1 MMENIKYK
9 LWYSFI
15 VCLRKFMEVLFF
27 AYEIIRYPIKNIS
40 IWLVGLLALLIYGN
54 LSIGIKGKDMFFMSV
69 GLVSIITFI
78 SNFLEKQTIDID
90 NKENFYLGY
99 NIKKLKFHKNFWVK
113 RFNELP
119 VKLLFWVI
127 AIIPI
132 IKICVELEYKSK
144 VLNEMVEIMV
154 AHIKYIDSIWLAV
167 FIVSSYY
174 CTALLIESVDLS
186 RKNFSQSYLYKITNK
201 FERHIIKIKV
211 EQDFK
216 EIFNKIFNIKS
227 RLGLENNFYSNV
239 ERVINYIV
247 NSGYAVSASDS
258 EIIEFYNIAFE
269 CEGNKIDDLLSK
281 VHKYAKC
288 KKDKKIK
295 FFIYTYMLSEI
306 LELIKLYYYI
316 KWNTLIKLDVLPSGI
331 VNIAIQDLSRLLEIE
346 KNLHQNKNYKNIFW
360 GIYTENKY
368 NVYGKDKFESNL
380 CISKLCAILEEKFR
394 DINFLN
400 QSNDMDKMMQLFD
413 VLNRIDSQTKDN
425 RYFSRI
431 FKILFEHNIDD
442 RYKESSFVKL
452 FHDKMTDNYLPVYL
466 INERN
471 TSSKNILM
479 SGNLIT
485 NNNLEY
491 LLNFVK
497 LEDIIVV
504 LIFRLA
510 YSERSG
516 RGIMTI
522 NEFEVWKRTFN
533 NLTVRKDIDDLKESK
548 FVDEICIEIS
558 KSHVSHFIYCQF
570 IKWMWSSLF
579 ENFDE
584 NKYEE
589 FIKLGEEGIRRNF
602 SLDSYIIVRLL
613 LCNYPY
619 ESLSVYEFKEKNKEQ
634 IEVELYSIKDIL
646 NKERYIFSVFK

>member
-1 MMENIKYK
+1 MMENLKYK

-15 VCLRKFMEVLFF
+15 VCLRKFIEVLFF
-27 AYEIIRYPIKNIS
+27 AYEIIRHPIKNIS

-54 LSIGIKGKDMFFMSV
+54 ISIVIKGKDMFFMSV

-90 NKENFYLGY
+90 NKDNFYLGY
-99 NIKKLKFHKNFWVK
+99 NIKKLKFHKNFWLK

-119 VKLLFWVI
+119 VKLLFWAI

-144 VLNEMVEIMV
+144 VLNNMLEIMV

-167 FIVSSYY
+167 FIVSSCY

-186 RKNFSQSYLYKITNK
+186 RKNFSQSYLYKTTNN
-201 FERHIIKIKV
+201 FERYIIKI
-211 EQDFK
+211 EIEREFK
-216 EIFNKIFNIKS
+216 EIFNNIFNIKS
-227 RLGLENNFYSNV
+227 RLRLENNFYSNV

-247 NSGYAVSASDS
+247 NRGDAVSASDS

-281 VHKYAKC
+281 VYKYAKC
-288 KKDKKIK
+288 EKDKKIK
-295 FFIYTYMLSEI
+295 FFIYTYMLSKI
-306 LELIKLYYYI
+306 LALIELYYHI
-316 KWNTLIKLDVLPSGI
+316 KWNTLTKLHVLPSGI
-331 VNIAIQDLSRLLEIE
+331 INIAIQDLKRLLRIE
-346 KNLHQNKNYKNIFW
+346 TKLHENKEYENIFW
-360 GIYTENKY
+360 GIYISNKY
-368 NVYGKDKFESNL
+368 SFREDKTKSNL
-380 CISKLCAILEEKFR
+380 YISKICEILEEIFEN
-394 DINFLN
+394 INFLD
-400 QSNDMDKMMQLFD
+400 QFNDMESMMNLFD
-413 VLNRIDSQTKDN
+413 VLNKIDCQIKNN
-425 RYFSRI
+425 RYLSPI
-431 FKILFEHNIDD
+431 FKILFEHIIDD
-442 RYKESSFVKL
+442 RSKESDFVKL
-452 FHDKMTDNYLPVYL
+452 FYDSMKNKYLPEYL

-471 TSSKNILM
+471 NVSKNILM
-479 SGNLIT
+479 SGNLMR

-516 RGIMTI
+516 REIMTI
-522 NEFEVWKRTFN
+522 DEFEVWKRAFN

-548 FVDEICIEIS
+548 FIDEICSEIS
-558 KSHVSHFIYCQF
+558 KSNVSHFIFCKF

-619 ESLSVYEFKEKNKEQ
+619 GSLSVYEFKEKNKEQ

-646 NKERYIFSVFK
+646 NKERIYI